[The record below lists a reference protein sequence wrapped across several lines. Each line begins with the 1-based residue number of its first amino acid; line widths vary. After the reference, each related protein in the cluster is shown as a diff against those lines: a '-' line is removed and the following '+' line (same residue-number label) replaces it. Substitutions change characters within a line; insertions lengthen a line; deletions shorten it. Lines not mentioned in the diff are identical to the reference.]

1 MDFAQWLKE
10 WSIVLSS
17 GATLILAIVA
27 IWAVLK
33 PIRENRSIRAE
44 DKYRK
49 SSERSLTF
57 VQNWLDGIIRFKSDS
72 SGPPG
77 TPEERRLRKWNLEY
91 LISKVDHAILEA
103 RRFNSL
109 SSERP
114 YLTDNISSLAEVLKR
129 YNYEDFGAD
138 RPQQELGQLSLEVM
152 KNILSIRAKLKL

>member
-1 MDFAQWLKE
+1 MAFSQWIKE

-17 GATLILAIVA
+17 GATLILALVA

-49 SSERSLTF
+49 SSERSLAF
-57 VQNWLDGIIRFKSDS
+57 VQNWLDSIIKFKSDS

-91 LISKVDHAILEA
+91 LIVKVDQVILEA
-103 RRFNSL
+103 RRFNAL

-114 YLTDNISSLAEVLKR
+114 ALTDNISSLAEVLRR
-129 YNYEDFGAD
+129 YNYEEFGAE
-138 RPQQELGQLSLEVM
+138 RPQQELRQLSLEVM
-152 KNILSIRAKLKL
+152 KNILTIKAKLKL